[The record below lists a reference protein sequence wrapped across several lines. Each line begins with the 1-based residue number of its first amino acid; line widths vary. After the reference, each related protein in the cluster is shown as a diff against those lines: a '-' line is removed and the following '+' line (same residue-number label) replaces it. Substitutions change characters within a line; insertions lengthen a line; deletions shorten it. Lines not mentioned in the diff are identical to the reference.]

1 MNLRERDFLGSPSPF
16 FLYRLD
22 FSVQSAIIGMT
33 SMGRLPKEK
42 LGYTQNKLSK
52 VQKEIAMES
61 YTIGL
66 LANYDR
72 IHGILEAQ
80 LKNHPETDVEITSS
94 TLKFFF
100 PIDGMPKGMVAHAPE
115 DDVRDEVWI
124 KDLRDFVRNTCQLNG
139 LMTNAKDLGNIRY
152 TLPVRVV
159 LEKLDIFKGK

>member
-1 MNLRERDFLGSPSPF
+1 
-16 FLYRLD
+16 
-22 FSVQSAIIGMT
+22 
-33 SMGRLPKEK
+33 MGKA
-42 LGYTQNKLSK
+42 
-52 VQKEIAMES
+52 QKEIAMES

-66 LANYDR
+66 LANYDK

-115 DDVRDEVWI
+115 DDVRDEAWI

-159 LEKLDIFKGK
+159 LEKLDVFKGK

>member
-1 MNLRERDFLGSPSPF
+1 M
-16 FLYRLD
+16 
-22 FSVQSAIIGMT
+22 GMT
-33 SMGRLPKEK
+33 KYGQNIQNAKAPMPKKMGKA
-42 LGYTQNKLSK
+42 
-52 VQKEIAMES
+52 QKEIAMES

-66 LANYDR
+66 LANYDK

-115 DDVRDEVWI
+115 DDVRDEAWI

-159 LEKLDIFKGK
+159 LEKLDVLKGK